1 MFRKLRWKLALTN
14 AAVAAVILLAISIA
28 SYVII
33 SGIVGRQSQQDLST
47 ITRDLITADYSGGNT
62 PFTSI
67 QIVRSIH
74 PYFFI
79 RIDQDG
85 RMSVANF
92 GTTLTRDQM
101 SELVSKALD
110 NESKNTDIYK
120 VSEEGQNITI
130 SVMRSRKD
138 VVRLSD
144 GHGFRY
150 NIRGLRVNSTTAYLV
165 FLDMTYEETL
175 LRNVL
180 LALIAC
186 VLGGLVLT
194 FGGGLFLAGRSLRP
208 IKAAWQKQRDFVAD
222 ASHELRSPLAA
233 IRCNLDVVLDDP
245 AVPVGDKQPF
255 WEGIVEE
262 TDRMSKLVEELLLL
276 ARADSGAIT
285 LQRERVQLADVAASA
300 ISFMGPL
307 AAKKGVGLRFD
318 SAGAP
323 VVLGDQA
330 RLKQVLIALID
341 NAVKYTPEGG
351 SVTVRVK
358 NGKDKAVVEVEDTG
372 IGISKDDLAKIFDR
386 FYRVDSARSRET
398 GGHGLGLSIAQWI
411 VQQLGG
417 AITAASEEQKGS
429 CFTVQLPLL
438 KE

>member
-1 MFRKLRWKLALTN
+1 MFKKLRWKLALTN
-14 AAVAAVILLAISIA
+14 AAVAAVILLAISAA

-33 SGIVGRQSQQDLST
+33 SGIVSRQSQQDLST
-47 ITRDLITADYSGGNT
+47 ITRDLIAADYSGANT

-67 QIVRSIH
+67 QIVRSFH

-85 RMSVANF
+85 QMSVANF
-92 GTTLTRDQM
+92 GTSLSQEQM

-110 NESKNTDIYK
+110 NESKSTDIYK
-120 VSEEGQNITI
+120 VREEGQNITI
-130 SVMRSRKD
+130 SVIRNRAD
-138 VVRLSD
+138 VVRLGD

-150 NIRGLRVNSTTAYLV
+150 NIRGLRANSTTAYLV
-165 FLDMTYEETL
+165 FLDMAYEESL
-175 LRNVL
+175 LGNVL
-180 LALIAC
+180 LALLAC
-186 VLGGLVLT
+186 VLGGLILT
-194 FGGGLFLAGRSLRP
+194 FAGGLFLAERSLRP

-245 AVPVGDKQPF
+245 AVPVGEKQPF

-262 TDRMSKLVEELLLL
+262 TDRLSKLVEELLLL
-276 ARADSGAIT
+276 ARADSGTVT
-285 LQRERVQLADVAASA
+285 LQNERVQLATLVESA
-300 ISFMGPL
+300 ISFMAVL
-307 AAKKGVGLRFD
+307 AGKRGVNLSVEVD
-318 SAGAP
+318 AEP
-323 VVLGDQA
+323 VVMGDQA
-330 RLKQVLIALID
+330 RIKQVLVALID

-351 SVTVRVK
+351 TVTVRLK
-358 NGKDKAVVEVEDTG
+358 TGKDKAYLEVEDTG
-372 IGISKDDLAKIFDR
+372 IGIPKEHLLKVFDR

-417 AITAASEEQKGS
+417 SIAVTSVEGAGS
-429 CFTVQLPLL
+429 CFTVQLPLA